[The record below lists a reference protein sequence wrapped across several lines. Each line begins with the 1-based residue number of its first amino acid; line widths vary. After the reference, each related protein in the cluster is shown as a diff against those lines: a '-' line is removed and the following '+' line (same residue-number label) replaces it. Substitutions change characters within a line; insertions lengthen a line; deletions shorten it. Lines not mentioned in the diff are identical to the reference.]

1 MSPYRVHWDS
11 HCSSMVARHVCGQKE
26 RHQKE
31 SFRYFSNHPDKRFD
45 VGDEIFVMNKRHAFH
60 KASAIFHPT
69 FNNDRKIVRFVDR
82 RFLPWVY
89 HISNP
94 DSKTIEKKLYAFQ
107 MLKALTTSNIMNT
120 DGNHEGTSVR
130 LEEST
135 LEPNG
140 SIVVHDV
147 VKQNATTTLR
157 SGKSVPGK
165 AIDFY
170 RITLGGKQ
178 DIVTLNGLRLLHK
191 TFDKSTIRYGDFFQK
206 PENKHLVLK
215 M

>member
-1 MSPYRVHWDS
+1 MSPHRVHWDS
-11 HCSSMVARHVCGQKE
+11 HCSSMIARHVCGQKE

-60 KASAIFHPT
+60 KSSAIFHPT

-89 HISNP
+89 HISDP
-94 DSKTIEKKLYAFQ
+94 GSEVIEKKLYAFQ
-107 MLKALTTSNIMNT
+107 MLKAFTTKNIRNS
-120 DGNHEGTSVR
+120 DDNHEGTNVR
-130 LEEST
+130 LDEST
-135 LEPNG
+135 LEPSG

-147 VKQNATTTLR
+147 VRQNATSTLR
-157 SGKSVPGK
+157 SGRTIPGK
-165 AIDFY
+165 EINFY

-178 DIVTLNGLRLLHK
+178 DIVTLSGLRLLHK
-191 TFDKSTIRYGDFFQK
+191 TFDKSTIRYGPFFHK
-206 PENKHLVLK
+206 PENKHLALVI
-215 M
+215 